1 MKIVSILIILIF
13 FYSCSFSFFELK
25 FPQTIPNVQKQKNT
39 IQHKISNTNAHI
51 KQNTKLKEQQNTQK
65 TVKNKEAVKIAF
77 IGDSHLASDYISAYF
92 RKKLNINSLGFIQ
105 PILPKWHNQY
115 LAHYNNKNFK
125 ISYLINT
132 KDNLS
137 FGGVNATCIYSCLV
151 DIALS
156 FQAKKLEQLYWQ
168 NSKWQIKKIS
178 NNTKHIYFT
187 SFYTLGGFLSNN
199 DEYIDNL
206 GINGASVYNYLR
218 VNNNLVKA
226 IAKKLDYSILIFSF
240 GTNEG
245 VAKYV
250 NKKTFLESY
259 KKIISLFK
267 TQNSKIVLLIAPE
280 PTLYEN
286 QSYKKGE
293 NADVVKKLIYD
304 LAKELNCYVF
314 DIDLLMQKDGGKK
327 AWINSDLSLKNTHL
341 SKKGYDFVAQKL
353 LEYLKDLNLIKK
365 RNYEK
370 RIDL

>member
-1 MKIVSILIILIF
+1 MRILFTLIILIF
-13 FYSCSFSFFELK
+13 FSSCSYDFFSSK
-25 FPQTIPNVQKQKNT
+25 IPKTIPNTTQQKQKEKK
-39 IQHKISNTNAHI
+39 IIEHKIPSI
-51 KQNTKLKEQQNTQK
+51 KQQLKQNKELKEKKVQTSPTQK
-65 TVKNKEAVKIAF
+65 KENLKIAF
-77 IGDSHLASDYISAYF
+77 IGDSHLASDYMSAYF
-92 RKKLNINSLGFIQ
+92 RKKLNISSLGFIP

-115 LAHYNNKNFK
+115 LATYNNKNFK

-132 KDNLS
+132 KNNLS
-137 FGGVNATCIYSCLV
+137 FGGINAVCTNSCLV
-151 DIALS
+151 DIKLF
-156 FQAKKLEQLYWQ
+156 FQAKKLEQLYLQ
-168 NSKWQIKKIS
+168 NSQWKIKKLS

-199 DEYIDNL
+199 NEYIDNL

-218 VNNNLVKA
+218 VNDAFVKE
-226 IAKKLDYSILIFSF
+226 IAQKLDYSILIFSF

-250 NKKTFLESY
+250 NEKTFLENY

-267 TQNSKIVLLIAPE
+267 TKNSKIVLLIAPE

-293 NADVVKKLIYD
+293 SADVVKKLIYD

-353 LEYLKDLNLIKK
+353 LEYLIDLDLIKK
-365 RNYEK
+365 RK
-370 RIDL
+370 L